1 MRFSGLEVLKF
12 RALCIDSK
20 RPFRV
25 LHAYLYVM
33 EFSKLPFI
41 RVKHTRTGD
50 IIVMML
56 GSLL

>member
-33 EFSKLPFI
+33 ELSKQPFI
-41 RVKHTRTGD
+41 RVKHTGD
-50 IIVMML
+50 ITVMML